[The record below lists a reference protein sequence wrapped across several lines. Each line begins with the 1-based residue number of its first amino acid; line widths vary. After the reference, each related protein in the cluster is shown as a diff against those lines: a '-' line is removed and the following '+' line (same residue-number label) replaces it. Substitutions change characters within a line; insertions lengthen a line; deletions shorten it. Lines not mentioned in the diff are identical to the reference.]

1 MSNSSALAAH
11 IQKNARFLKL
21 SLLPT
26 IYPQLADRAVK
37 SKLSYEEFL
46 ALLLEQEVAKKTDT
60 SIQRRIFG
68 AKFPFVK
75 TIEDFD
81 FTFQPSLNEKEI
93 AQLATLNF
101 IEAKENIV
109 FLGPPGVGKS
119 HLAIALGIKACAARL
134 RIYFTTAQALIKEL
148 ALAEKEGIL
157 VDKLAFFSRL
167 HLIVIDE
174 MGFTPVSNHE
184 ANLLFQFIAIRYEK
198 GSLILTSNF
207 NFDEWGRFFSDSV
220 VASAIIDRLVH
231 HSHIFF
237 VSGHSYRLKDKLNKQ
252 P

>member
-1 MSNSSALAAH
+1 MSNVLAAH

-21 SLLPT
+21 STLPA
-26 IYPQLADRAVK
+26 IYTQLAEKAVK
-37 SKLSYEEFL
+37 S
-46 ALLLEQEVAKKTDT
+46 
-60 SIQRRIFG
+60 IQ
-68 AKFPFVK
+68 
-75 TIEDFD
+75 DFD
-81 FTFQPSLNEKEI
+81 FEFQPSLNEKEI

-101 IEAKENIV
+101 IDAKENIV
-109 FLGPPGVGKS
+109 FLGPPG
-119 HLAIALGIKACAARL
+119 
-134 RIYFTTAQALIKEL
+134 TTAQALIKEL
-148 ALAEKEGIL
+148 ALAEKEGVL

-167 HLIVIDE
+167 HLIIIDE
-174 MGFTPVSNHE
+174 MGYTPISNHE

-231 HSHIFF
+231 HAHIFF
-237 VSGHSYRLKDKLNKQ
+237 VSGHSYRLKNKLNKL

>member
-1 MSNSSALAAH
+1 MSNSLATH

-21 SLLPT
+21 SALPA
-26 IYPQLADRAVK
+26 IYTQLAEKAVK

-46 ALLLEQEVAKKTDT
+46 AILLEQEVAKKTDS
-60 SIQRRIFG
+60 SIQRRIFS

-81 FTFQPSLNEKEI
+81 FGFQPSLNEKEI

-101 IEAKENIV
+101 IDAKENIV

-167 HLIVIDE
+167 HLIIIDE
-174 MGFTPVSNHE
+174 MGYTPVSNHE

-231 HSHIFF
+231 HAHIFF